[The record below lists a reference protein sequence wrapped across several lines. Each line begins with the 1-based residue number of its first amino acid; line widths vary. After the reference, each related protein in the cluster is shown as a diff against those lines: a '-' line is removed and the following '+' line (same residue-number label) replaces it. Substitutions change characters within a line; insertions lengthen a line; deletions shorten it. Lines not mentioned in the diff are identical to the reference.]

1 MSNLLPKAARLLSLL
16 CTLALGLPAAAILL
30 TPAPVSA
37 QEAEPL
43 ALVIGNPV
51 RLYTGLPANL
61 NLANDLSVHPGVVDD
76 YTFKITYAG
85 KTTAPKNAGTYAVKV
100 VATTK
105 NPPIRSVTATG
116 ILKIFK
122 APLLVGA
129 NDQVRLFGAANPA
142 LTLFYQGF
150 VNGETP
156 TVLDRRPVGATVAK
170 PASAAGHYDITV
182 VGGSDNNYE
191 FLGRNI
197 GRLTIVP
204 TFPGTYETLLFEA
217 FAPEVPAGKLILTLP
232 ARGGSFTGRLEL
244 TRLGGALP
252 LAGKLQPDALLDGA
266 TGGAS
271 RKTAASETYRVS
283 FSIGADGLVAEIT
296 FRENGSTEDIPA
308 FSTPVMGR
316 LAPFATTTPS
326 PAAGRYTFALLNPT
340 SDNPAELYPAGVG
353 HATATVATN
362 GALKLSGKF
371 GDGTTL
377 SASALPDTE
386 GRYRFFLRPYGSRA
400 ESFAAGE
407 FALEPHLDPAR
418 ADRYY
423 VPTSSLRFFYWRKAA
438 KPSGTPD
445 SLFPAGFGPVSG
457 LVALDPWTPPS
468 TTEPLA
474 QRLGLASPPE
484 TSGFAMLDYGP
495 DYLGESE
502 NDLPGAIEVAANK
515 ITPVLNA
522 PPANPR
528 AWKITSLNLA
538 TGRFSGAFTLVDS
551 RPGSTQPYKRNV
563 VFRGIL
569 RQPPSGE
576 TTVGAAYFILKPVP
590 GGFDSDTRSVSL
602 LLNRPD

>member
-1 MSNLLPKAARLLSLL
+1 LSLPTAL
-16 CTLALGLPAAAILL
+16 LVLAPASLH
-30 TPAPVSA
+30 A

-43 ALVIGNPV
+43 ALAIN
-51 RLYTGLPANL
+51 
-61 NLANDLSVHPGVVDD
+61 NLARTYNGTTAIIDP
-76 YTFKITYAG
+76 FRITYAG
-85 KTTAPKNAGTYAVKV
+85 KTAAPKNAGSYAVKV
-100 VATTK
+100 VAATK
-105 NPPIRSVTATG
+105 SLPVRSVSATG
-116 ILKIFK
+116 TLVIAK

-142 LTLFYQGF
+142 LTLFYEGF
-150 VNGETP
+150 VNGET
-156 TVLDRRPVGATVAK
+156 VAVINRRPVGATVAK

-266 TGGAS
+266 TGSAS

-340 SDNPAELYPAGVG
+340 SDNPAELYPAGIG

-423 VPTSSLRFFYWRKAA
+423 VPTSSLRFFYSPPASAPSAA
-438 KPSGTPD
+438 SSPSIRGRLPPQPSPSPNAWASRLRPKP
-445 SLFPAGFGPVSG
+445 PASPC
-457 LVALDPWTPPS
+457 S
-468 TTEPLA
+468 TTARIIWARARTTCPA
-474 QRLGLASPPE
+474 PSRSPPIKSPRSSTPRPPIPARGKSPRSTSPPAASP
-484 TSGFAMLDYGP
+484 
-495 DYLGESE
+495 
-502 NDLPGAIEVAANK
+502 
-515 ITPVLNA
+515 A
-522 PPANPR
+522 PSP
-528 AWKITSLNLA
+528 
-538 TGRFSGAFTLVDS
+538 
-551 RPGSTQPYKRNV
+551 
-563 VFRGIL
+563 
-569 RQPPSGE
+569 
-576 TTVGAAYFILKPVP
+576 
-590 GGFDSDTRSVSL
+590 
-602 LLNRPD
+602 